1 MRIHSVTMTGF
12 GPFRDTELV
21 DFDAFGGDGIFLITG
36 RTGAGKTSV
45 LDAVCYALFG
55 SVPRYEGGAEVSVRS
70 NFLNDD
76 QPCRVCLEFT
86 VAETRYRA
94 TRSTGYL
101 RAKSR
106 GEGTTPVKPAARL
119 DQWADGDWQTLE
131 TQVRDVQH
139 RLDEVVRLN
148 ADQFRQVVL
157 LAQGQFQEFLVANSD
172 NRSKLLRRLFGTE
185 RFVSYR
191 EELDRRARDLSC
203 LVKESRAALERRAA
217 DLARLANTDPPVAD
231 PGAEMLDWAET
242 VVDTQSEAVAQASS
256 RKIAL
261 TDELEAARTRYEETK
276 SVADRQARRAREL
289 ERKERLDSETAS
301 VDADRQRLDAARRA
315 ELAVQ
320 AVTGWKEAA
329 ATLAADSQKIHT
341 AESAYLA
348 VWPSLPADTADVSRS
363 VECLTQQV
371 GLLRGAVED
380 ERALAELEIKRVAA
394 HRELADH
401 DERVKEDEARRAA
414 VRAEAAVLAGR
425 AEELAQQAGALPMAR
440 LREKEAADR
449 HLAAQKAEQLTS
461 ELDAALTDVL
471 RAGEQLTDT
480 SGRRDALRRRQLDG
494 YAGVLAETLEPGQP
508 CAVCGS
514 PEHPQPAQI
523 GEDHVGEAALAI
535 AEQDVEDAI
544 EASRAADGRA
554 SALKERLAA
563 ETQHCSGL
571 STAEAAAQL
580 ALATAE
586 VVDLSAIAQEAE
598 VAGAAHQQLVV
609 EVEALN
615 GAIERAGAARGELV
629 AAATGADERL
639 AQVAARVEAARADY
653 ATVAQRLDDIEA
665 RCSVGQRLIAAQQA
679 AAAAAK
685 TESRLRA
692 TLTEVLE
699 RTQFATA
706 DDAVRANLD
715 DPEVAGLT
723 QRVAAHE
730 ADSAAVAMML
740 ADPELQGL
748 PDEPADLTGP
758 ESVVKGVQN
767 ELDAADQAL
776 SSARPILELMLGAA
790 DEMRSITRKFD
801 EVATRHAVVT
811 RLSASVRGDAP
822 NTMNMELEAFVLA
835 AELEDIVRAANL
847 RLRTMTSGRYELQH
861 SDALARY
868 RASSGLSLK
877 VLDAH
882 TGEARSPESLSG
894 GEKFQASLALAL
906 GLAEVVTSRAG
917 GMRLD
922 TLFIDEGFG
931 SLDSD
936 TLETTMATLDSL
948 REGGRTVGL
957 ISHVEALRETVP
969 AQLHVKVV
977 AGGWSV
983 IDQPGDQ
990 TCPRRAEEVA

>member
-12 GPFRDTELV
+12 GPFRDTERV

-94 TRSTGYL
+94 TRSTGHL
-101 RAKSR
+101 RAKTR
-106 GEGTTPVKPAARL
+106 GEGTTIVKPAARL

-172 NRSKLLRRLFGTE
+172 NRSKLLRRLFGTG

-203 LVKESRAALERRAA
+203 LLKESRAAIERRAA
-217 DLARLANTDPPVAD
+217 DLAHLANTDPPVAE
-231 PGAEMLDWAET
+231 PGVAMLEWAET

-256 RKIAL
+256 RKTAL
-261 TDELEAARTRYEETK
+261 TDQLEAARTRYEESK
-276 SVADRQARRAREL
+276 SVADRQRRRAREL
-289 ERKERLDSETAS
+289 ERKERLDSQTAS
-301 VDADRQRLDAARRA
+301 VDTDRQRLDAARRA
-315 ELAVQ
+315 ELALQ
-320 AVTGWKEAA
+320 AVTGWKEAS
-329 ATLAADSQKIHT
+329 ATLAADSQKIDA

-348 VWPSLPADTADVSRS
+348 VWPSLPADTGEVSRS
-363 VECLTQQV
+363 VEGLTQQV

-380 ERALAELEIKRVAA
+380 ERALSELQIKRLAA
-394 HRELADH
+394 HRELAEH
-401 DERVKEDEARRAA
+401 DERVKADDARRAA

-425 AEELAQQAGALPMAR
+425 ADELAQQAGALPMAK

-449 HLAAQKAEQLTS
+449 HQAAQKAERLTC
-461 ELDAALTDVL
+461 ELDAALADVL
-471 RAGEQLTDT
+471 RAGQQLTDA
-480 SGRRDALRRRQLDG
+480 SGTRDTLRRRQLDG
-494 YAGVLAETLEPGQP
+494 YAGVLADTLEPGQP

-514 PEHPQPAQI
+514 PEHPQPAHL
-523 GEDHVGEAALAI
+523 GENHVGEAELAV
-535 AEQDVEDAI
+535 AEKDVDDAI

-554 SALKERLAA
+554 SALRERLAA
-563 ETQHCSGL
+563 ETQRCCGL
-571 STAEAAAQL
+571 SAAEAAAHL
-580 ALATAE
+580 TLATAE
-586 VVDLSAIAQEAE
+586 VVNLSAVAQEAE
-598 VAGAAHQQLVV
+598 TAAEAHQQVV
-609 EVEALN
+609 AELDALN
-615 GAIERAGAARGELV
+615 GAIEHAGVARGELV
-629 AAATGADERL
+629 AAATGAEQRL
-639 AQVAARVEAARADY
+639 AQVAARVEAARAEY
-653 ATVAQRLDDIEA
+653 ATVAQRLDDIES

-679 AAAAAK
+679 VADAAK

-692 TLTEVLE
+692 TLTDVLE

-706 DDAVRANLD
+706 DDAVCANLD
-715 DPEVAGLT
+715 DAEVDVLT
-723 QRVAAHE
+723 KRVAAHE
-730 ADSAAVAMML
+730 ADLAAVAMML

-748 PDEPADLTGP
+748 PDEPVDLTGP
-758 ESVVKGVQN
+758 EAVVKRVQD
-767 ELDAADQAL
+767 ELEAADQAL
-776 SSARPILELMLGAA
+776 SSSRPILELMLGAA
-790 DEMRSITRKFD
+790 EEMRSITRKFD
-801 EVATRHAVVT
+801 DLATRHEVVA
-811 RLSASVRGDAP
+811 RLSASIRGDAP

-847 RLRTMTSGRYELQH
+847 RLRSMTTGRYELQH

-931 SLDSD
+931 SLDGD

-969 AQLHVKVV
+969 AQLNVKVV

-983 IDQPGDQ
+983 IDQPGQPEDRIAA
-990 TCPRRAEEVA
+990 CRVA